1 MRVNL
6 RTQVGGGMTVEEDR
20 QSVTRP
26 DRVLGPLPASM
37 AEMVLEWRIGIEN
50 AIYGGDWV
58 ERAWITFTKREE
70 QPVLAMVAVPLDP
83 DGREIATRNATLI
96 FPFGSVVPDVDIQ
109 EAISPGTDQR
119 VWVRD
124 VIGVEN
130 ADAGYMRAWVESGN
144 DLDGAFAAELD
155 RRGVEPEEIEVD
167 SPGIA
172 GDTLTA
178 EEAYSRPFNTG
189 AHPSTKRNAAGTAN
203 LARFRVDAVVYAP
216 SRERAELLLEQ
227 ANIYLEAAAL
237 EPEHDAPI
245 TVEEIIGMLERLQGR
260 SWPGSVDAQVREVRG
275 ALTLL
280 GASLLSEKARRAV
293 AA

>member
-1 MRVNL
+1 MN
-6 RTQVGGGMTVEEDR
+6 TVDEIVANMNTEE
-20 QSVTRP
+20 
-26 DRVLGPLPASM
+26 LK
-37 AEMVLEWRIGIEN
+37 
-50 AIYGGDWV
+50 
-58 ERAWITFTKREE
+58 RAATEGRRAD
-70 QPVLAMVAVPLDP
+70 LA
-83 DGREIATRNATLI
+83 
-96 FPFGSVVPDVDIQ
+96 
-109 EAISPGTDQR
+109 
-119 VWVRD
+119 
-124 VIGVEN
+124 
-130 ADAGYMRAWVESGN
+130 
-144 DLDGAFAAELD
+144 AAAARELD
-155 RRGVEPEEIEVD
+155 RRGIEPEEVEID

-189 AHPSTKRNAAGTAN
+189 AYPSTKRNAAGTAN

-216 SRERAELLLEQ
+216 SREHAEFLLEQ
-227 ANIYLEAAAL
+227 ANVYLEAAAL

-260 SWPGSVDAQVREVRG
+260 SWPGAVDRQVSEVRG